1 MSWYLSGVQYF
12 AYGYISVLFIRIHPS
27 GLCTPTTHSFVFAF
41 VMPMEQQQRS
51 SVSTVTV
58 NDDSG
63 ADISPSIKELIQ
75 SFVAESID
83 ALADNL
89 SQIIDDRLFGFAR
102 WFLEEMIPLS
112 SKPLKGRVEKVTPV
126 RERET
131 NGSWTMPFKCWIGWT
146 KHPSL

>member
-1 MSWYLSGVQYF
+1 MSRHLSGVKYF

-41 VMPMEQQQRS
+41 AMPKEQQQRS

-63 ADISPSIKELIQ
+63 AAINPSINELIQ
-75 SFVAESID
+75 SFVADSIG

-102 WFLEEMIPLS
+102 RV
-112 SKPLKGRVEKVTPV
+112 LKENVSIVGLAVKRAR
-126 RERET
+126 RESYTCKRKG
-131 NGSWTMPFKCWIGWT
+131 NQR
-146 KHPSL
+146 

>member
-1 MSWYLSGVQYF
+1 
-12 AYGYISVLFIRIHPS
+12 
-27 GLCTPTTHSFVFAF
+27 
-41 VMPMEQQQRS
+41 MPKEQQQRS

-63 ADISPSIKELIQ
+63 AAISPSINELIQ
-75 SFVAESID
+75 SFVAESIG

-89 SQIIDDRLFGFAR
+89 RRLSTIVCSVSPFGFWR
-102 WFLEEMIPLS
+102 KMVPLS

-126 RERET
+126 RERGT
-131 NGSWTMPFKCWIGWT
+131 NGSWTMPFKCWTGLT